1 MSSKVSPIDK
11 KKSKYVPYIFPPT
24 IDVICVQHQGQN
36 TLLPTHMFI
45 TPKLEKKS
53 MHTTIQ
59 VVSTPS
65 STMSTPLNSPG
76 AFAPRIEEPKVN
88 TNV

>member
-1 MSSKVSPIDK
+1 MSHSKVSPNDK

-24 IDVICVQHQGQN
+24 IDVICVQQN

-45 TPKLEKKS
+45 TPKLEKKP
-53 MHTTIQ
+53 MHTAIQ
-59 VVSTPS
+59 VTSTSS
-65 STMSTPLNSPG
+65 STVSTPLNSPG